1 MEKFVVGFAVADK
14 IAAVAIAV
22 FVVAAAAAV
31 VFAAVVAAALATF
44 SPIVFWYHFHSSSSP
59 VRIPRPSSP
68 FAV

>member
-44 SPIVFWYHFHSSSSP
+44 SPIVHFHSSSSP